1 MKRFF
6 SVILSVILILSLIA
20 GCGGG
25 GSEQAGGSNTDG
37 VFAVGYGKADISP
50 EHPVYLRGYGS
61 LYEERTS
68 TGVAERLYA
77 TVVAIQDAT
86 GNKVLLISLD
96 LLGCDT
102 GVMRPIR
109 KQIAE
114 AVGLPYDNVMVS
126 CSHSHTGPD
135 MGDFAYRELL
145 AERMLQASQEAL
157 ANVKPATMEITF
169 CRPEGM
175 NFNRHYLLIDGTYQ
189 GEAVGK
195 VPRDQVYGH
204 YAKADNL
211 LQMVRFNREGDKPV
225 MLVNWQGHPMGPEPN
240 TITTATSNVA
250 GMLRE
255 TVEAG
260 LDCYTSYF
268 LGGSG
273 NANNSSQ
280 IDAEERCKTYI
291 EAGKTLGEEIIKV
304 VDTFEQVETGDIQIE
319 IGYLN
324 TSGVEDTAGAPYYAM
339 SFGDVAFAFA
349 PNEIFDTNAMAVK
362 ENSKFQ
368 MTFYASCSNESY
380 GYLPTDPSFDWVQ
393 HYEVRITKYPKGT
406 ALVVQ
411 NMLSG
416 LLDKCFE
423 ASGNVEAPKREGY
436 VRGEFVPTSNGVVY
450 TNPAAGDTT
459 AYTKVENGFCQFVML
474 EGTTVKRFLALNEEV
489 VKEVL
494 METTAKLLVN
504 EQNVVV
510 GVEK

>member
-1 MKRFF
+1 MKRLLC
-6 SVILSVILILSLIA
+6 IALSVILVLSTFVA
-20 GCGGG
+20 CGENGNEKVD
-25 GSEQAGGSNTDG
+25 SEITG
-37 VFAVGYGKADISP
+37 VFSVGYGKADISP
-50 EHPVYLRGYGS
+50 EQPVYLRGYGNI
-61 LYEERTS
+61 YEERTS

-189 GEAVGK
+189 GEKVGS
-195 VPRDQVYGH
+195 VPKNQVYGH

-211 LQMVRFNREGDKPV
+211 LQLVRFNREGDKPV
-225 MLVNWQGHPMGPEPN
+225 VLVNWQGHPMNAEPN
-240 TITTATSNVA
+240 SYTTATSNVA
-250 GMLRE
+250 GILRE
-255 TVEAG
+255 TLEASM
-260 LDCYTSYF
+260 DCYSSYF
-268 LGGSG
+268 LSGAG

-280 IDAEERCKTYI
+280 IPNEQRCNNYIETGKALAEE
-291 EAGKTLGEEIIKV
+291 AIKV
-304 VDTFEQVETGDIQIE
+304 WETFEQVETGDIQIE

-362 ENSKFQ
+362 ENSKFK

-411 NMLSG
+411 NMLSTM
-416 LLDKCFE
+416 LDKCFE

-450 TNPAAGDTT
+450 TNPAVGDTT

-474 EGTTVKRFLALNEEV
+474 DGVNIKRFLALNEEIV
-489 VKEVL
+489 QEIL
-494 METTAKLLVN
+494 AQPTAKLLLN

-510 GVEK
+510 GIAQ